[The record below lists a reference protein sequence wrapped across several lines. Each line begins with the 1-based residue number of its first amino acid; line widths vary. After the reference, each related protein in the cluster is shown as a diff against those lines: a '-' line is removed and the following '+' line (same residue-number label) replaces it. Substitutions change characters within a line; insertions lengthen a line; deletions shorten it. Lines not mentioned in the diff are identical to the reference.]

1 MAVDA
6 TCASDAAIA
15 STLGTGSRS
24 DQVCNWFERR
34 PIALALALL
43 AVLALLLAVTA
54 SLAARSGRYNVDTY
68 STMLAVELLKVPKT
82 FDVKNSAPGYALLL
96 TAISYV
102 DPGLRAAVICH
113 GTKSP
118 CPEEASFKSLIRL
131 QYVAGLIAL
140 LSILVLAYRLSGN
153 RETALLA
160 LILTFAGSR
169 LGADTARVGIVIWIT
184 ASTYLCL
191 ALSVEAHLRKSIT
204 WSAGA
209 GLVAGLTTILYPLAA
224 VFSGALAITLAL
236 SFGRR
241 SWPRG
246 LGAGLAV
253 LAGALAVP
261 LIVYA
266 TMPGYGP
273 AATGRAL
280 LLQLS
285 ERIGYQ
291 PTDVS
296 SWLAS
301 LLLPIPFFGGWFEL
315 LFSDDPAPYV
325 RRSYEI
331 FASAQNIP
339 GSPLAEYAWLIK
351 DHIVGEAPAY
361 LAATPGILNRGL
373 WGGADLV
380 ALVGVFHLGRLVRY
394 ATADGRMTAVLILL
408 APTTALLVANTLLT
422 GDPAWSNPAMPFVW
436 AFAIAYV
443 VARFPARSN
452 T

>member
-351 DHIVGEAPAY
+351 ASYRWRCAGLPCRHARYPQPRSVGRRRSRGACWRVPPWAPRPLRHGRRSY
-361 LAATPGILNRGL
+361 DRSSHSPGSNHRTARGQH
-373 WGGADLV
+373 A
-380 ALVGVFHLGRLVRY
+380 
-394 ATADGRMTAVLILL
+394 ADGRSGVEQSRHAVRLGLRHRL
-408 APTTALLVANTLLT
+408 RRGSLS
-422 GDPAWSNPAMPFVW
+422 G
-436 AFAIAYV
+436 
-443 VARFPARSN
+443 
-452 T
+452 